1 MAISAALLELLS
13 VYYMCDYIATTR
25 LVSQDEAAMC
35 MSVYTDVKAEI
46 SGLNPNDPKE
56 NVEAYVIWKEWE
68 KDNAELV
75 KELKEN
81 AKEVLDNN

>member
-1 MAISAALLELLS
+1 MVISAALFELLS

-25 LVSQDEAAMC
+25 MMSQGEAVMC
-35 MSVYTDVKAEI
+35 GDVYTEIKAEI
-46 SGLNPNDPKE
+46 SGLNPNDPKQ
-56 NVEAYVIWKEWE
+56 NVQSYLIWKEWE